1 MTGALSTGKQGRITA
16 MSSMSRRTAIRG
28 ALTTVTTAALARPYL
43 ARAASTTAVA
53 WVVQGF
59 VPEEDAAFRKTV
71 AEYQKQSG
79 NTIDFS
85 IMPFTALNQ
94 KAISALTSG
103 SVPDLIF
110 HDAPATI
117 LPQNAWNDRLVDMSD
132 VVEAQKSVLSETA
145 VLASSFYNSVSKQR
159 SYYLAPV
166 KQACAPMHIWGD
178 LVAKAGFKLSE
189 APKTWDAY
197 WDFFKPV
204 QTALRAKG
212 MRKLYALGLQMT
224 TVGPNDGN
232 NVFSHFMIANGGQN
246 IVTRD
251 GRLHTD
257 DPVVREAAIR
267 AVEYMTTAYKQ
278 GFVPAEALTWND
290 ADDNNA
296 YHEKLFVMDFD
307 GTLSTELA
315 MIKDKKAYYD
325 EMVVMG
331 LPNRNDG
338 TMMPAQVGAGGGF
351 IPKGAQNVE
360 VAKDF
365 MRYFMQPQVMNE
377 NLKGGL
383 GRWVPVIPSIVR
395 EDPWWTDPKSD
406 PHRLPYV
413 TEAVLNPTI
422 PSYNGFNPAWG
433 QVSAEQLWGQAH
445 ADVIKNGLKPADAV
459 DKAFRRAETIFAKF
473 TFG

>member
-1 MTGALSTGKQGRITA
+1 MP
-16 MSSMSRRTAIRG
+16 SMSRRTAISG

-43 ARAASTTAVA
+43 ARAAATTAVT
-53 WVVQGF
+53 WVIQGF

-71 AEYQKQSG
+71 AEYEKQSG
-79 NTIDFS
+79 NKIDYS